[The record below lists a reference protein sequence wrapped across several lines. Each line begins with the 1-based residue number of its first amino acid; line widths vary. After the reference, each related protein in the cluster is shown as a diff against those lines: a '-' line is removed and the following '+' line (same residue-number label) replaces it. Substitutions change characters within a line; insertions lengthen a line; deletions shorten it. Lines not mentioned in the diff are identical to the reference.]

1 VQSLS
6 LKPDS
11 GCHFLGVKI
20 ESPGMMM
27 TPFIMSGRAFSLGKS
42 ACYQGIDDSLYT
54 TWLMSISISE
64 MAYADE

>member
-1 VQSLS
+1 
-6 LKPDS
+6 
-11 GCHFLGVKI
+11 
-20 ESPGMMM
+20 M

-42 ACYQGIDDSLYT
+42 ACYQCIDDSLYT